1 VPSTAQVSIALT
13 LFAACTCVL
22 GLALLAW
29 AWRDACAAYALVLI
43 GFPAWGLGA
52 VAALIAM
59 ISDRG
64 PTRWRTTAGWL
75 LLAQCRVR
83 RPELDVAVESLL
95 LSR

>member
-1 VPSTAQVSIALT
+1 MPSTARVSIALT

-22 GLALLAW
+22 GLALFAW

-75 LLAQCRVR
+75 LLAN
-83 RPELDVAVESLL
+83 VACFG
-95 LSR
+95 LSWMLPLNHCS

>member
-1 VPSTAQVSIALT
+1 VPSTARVSIALT

-52 VAALIAM
+52 VAALIAT

-75 LLAQCRVR
+75 LLAN
-83 RPELDVAVESLL
+83 VACVG
-95 LSR
+95 LSWMLPLNHCS